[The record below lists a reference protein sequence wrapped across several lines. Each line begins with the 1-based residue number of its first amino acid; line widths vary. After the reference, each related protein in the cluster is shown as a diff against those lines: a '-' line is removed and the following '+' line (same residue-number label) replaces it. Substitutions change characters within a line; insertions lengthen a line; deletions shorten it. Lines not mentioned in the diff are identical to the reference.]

1 MKKIILLIQISLFT
15 FAFNAF
21 PKSVQAEDVVGKVLA
36 VQGTIEYRR
45 GTTPVAENKLGEVK
59 TVSFT
64 PWEKVKFGQAV
75 YKSDEFKTARASRL
89 KIKFDDNSLIA
100 LGPNASMQVQAYRYN
115 SKQKLRQATISVAKG
130 LAMYIINKS
139 QKNKK
144 SRFKMVSPIGNIASR
159 GTHGYFAVGT
169 DKVLVANQAGAVES
183 SNSDPNVVGSQTVG
197 AMEKTIITE
206 GNPPLPPVALTNNE
220 VSSIRNLVLG
230 RVGTS
235 STATGTEKPLIAVE
249 ETTEEDEQEEE
260 KKADDSSSDSD
271 DSSTDSKEAK
281 DADKEDKADSDSQE
295 DSGDTDTKTA
305 DSTDGPESGDKQSD
319 PNADTQTADNAD
331 RGPQQTDG
339 PGLGDSTL
347 VADAG
352 GAGLGGPDF
361 SIGGDFLGDLGGFG
375 GPEDFAQVNDP
386 FPAVAASCSP

>member
-1 MKKIILLIQISLFT
+1 MKKIIFLVQILILTFVLSLF
-15 FAFNAF
+15 
-21 PKSVQAEDVVGKVLA
+21 PKLSQAEDAIGKVLA

-45 GTTPVAENKLGEVK
+45 GTTPVAENKLGQVK

-64 PWEKVKFGQAV
+64 PWEKVKFGQQV

-89 KIKFDDNSLIA
+89 KIKFADNSLIA
-100 LGPNASMQVQAYRYN
+100 LGPNAKMQVQSYLFN
-115 SKQKLRQATISVAKG
+115 SKKKLRQATISVASG

-144 SRFKMVSPIGNIASR
+144 SGFKMVSPLAIIASR

-183 SNSDPNVVGSQTVG
+183 SNSDPNVAGSQTVG
-197 AMEKTIITE
+197 AMQKTIITE
-206 GNPPLPPVALTNNE
+206 GNPPLPPVPLTNSE

-249 ETTEEDEQEEE
+249 ETTEEEEQEEE

-271 DSSTDSKEAK
+271 DSSTDSKDSKESK
-281 DADKEDKADSDSQE
+281 DADKKDNADAEAQN
-295 DSGDTDTKTA
+295 DSGDGDPKTA
-305 DSTDGPESGDKQSD
+305 QSD
-319 PNADTQTADNAD
+319 N
-331 RGPQQTDG
+331 GPDG
-339 PGLGDSTL
+339 PGNDGQPGDGPPGSLGGDTASIG
-347 VADAG
+347 DIG
-352 GAGLGGPDF
+352 GADFGLGGDL
-361 SIGGDFLGDLGGFG
+361 LGNLGGFG

-386 FPAVAASCSP
+386 FDAAPTVGCTR

>member
-1 MKKIILLIQISLFT
+1 MKKIILLSQILLFT
-15 FAFNAF
+15 FALNAF
-21 PKSVQAEDVVGKVLA
+21 PKLVQAEEVIGKVLA

-45 GTTPVAENKLGEVK
+45 GTTPVAENKLGEIK

-75 YKSDEFKTARASRL
+75 YKTDEFKTARVSRL
-89 KIKFDDNSLIA
+89 KIKFNDNSLIA
-100 LGPNASMQVQAYRYN
+100 LGPNATMKVQSYVYN

-169 DKVLVANQAGAVES
+169 DRVLVANQAGAVES
-183 SNSDPNVVGSQTVG
+183 SNSDPNVVGSQTIG

-206 GNPPLPPVALTNNE
+206 GNPPLPPVPLTNNE

-235 STATGTEKPLIAVE
+235 ASNLVKSQSLIAVDDSAADE
-249 ETTEEDEQEEE
+249 EGDQDSDSS
-260 KKADDSSSDSD
+260 DDSSSDSKK
-271 DSSTDSKEAK
+271 SPDSK
-281 DADKEDKADSDSQE
+281 
-295 DSGDTDTKTA
+295 
-305 DSTDGPESGDKQSD
+305 GDK
-319 PNADTQTADNAD
+319 
-331 RGPQQTDG
+331 
-339 PGLGDSTL
+339 
-347 VADAG
+347 
-352 GAGLGGPDF
+352 GGPD
-361 SIGGDFLGDLGGFG
+361 GGDGSGPDFGIGDLGGFG

-386 FPAVAASCSP
+386 FNAAPTVGCTK